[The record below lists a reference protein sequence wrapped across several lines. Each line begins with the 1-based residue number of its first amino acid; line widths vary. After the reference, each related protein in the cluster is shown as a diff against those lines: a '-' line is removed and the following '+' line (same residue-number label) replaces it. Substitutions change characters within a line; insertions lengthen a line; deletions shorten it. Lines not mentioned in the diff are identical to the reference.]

1 MSDIQKLLD
10 ITDGYLVYKGQSGA
24 TTQAQMQQYLTNQ
37 NVVLRDVVTQMW
49 QPTTA
54 YPVGHRVYSKN
65 TAAGLVAEV
74 VTAGTSGSSEPTWTA
89 ENTTVTDGTV
99 VWKMIKYATTG
110 TTLTKAQMGYRQPNT
125 TYAVGDILLHESLKP
140 NQYLEVTKAGTSA
153 SGDLVIS

>member
-1 MSDIQKLLD
+1 MSDIQKLLN
-10 ITDGYLVYKGQSGA
+10 ITDGYLVYKGSAGA

-37 NVVLRDVVTQMW
+37 NVVLKDVVTQMW

-54 YPVGHRVYSKN
+54 YIVGHRVYSKN

-74 VTAGTSGSSEPTWTA
+74 VTAGTSGSSEPNWPA
-89 ENTTVTDGTV
+89 ENGTVTDGTV

-140 NQYLEVTKAGTSA
+140 NQYLEVTKAGTSG
-153 SGDLVIS
+153 SGNLIIS